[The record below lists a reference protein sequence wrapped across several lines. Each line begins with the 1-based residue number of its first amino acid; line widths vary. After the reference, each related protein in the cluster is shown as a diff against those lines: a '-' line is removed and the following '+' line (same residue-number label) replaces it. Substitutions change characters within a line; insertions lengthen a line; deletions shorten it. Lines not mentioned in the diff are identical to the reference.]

1 MTGHL
6 ATLEGT
12 RVRKL
17 ERGGGE
23 PLWKQLQA
31 DLVRRLRSGEF
42 DDAFPGELAL
52 VEEYA
57 VSRHTVR
64 QALAQLRT
72 DGLIVAERGR
82 QPRVATAPEIRQPMG
97 ALYSL
102 FSSVEESGLPQ
113 HSVVRA
119 LDIRADGVIAARLD
133 LEASIP
139 LLYLERLRYAGDEP
153 LALDRVWLP
162 AALAEPLLDA
172 DFTHTSLYNE
182 LAERAGIT
190 LDHGREDIRAVVP
203 TPAERALLHCP
214 PEAAAFSIIRQG
226 TSQNRAVEWRHT
238 LVRGDRFGLSAEF
251 SAHTGYRLTPSPNT
265 TALTQAW

>member
-1 MTGHL
+1 MT
-6 ATLEGT
+6 
-12 RVRKL
+12 VRRL
-17 ERGGGE
+17 DRSGGQ
-23 PLWKQLQA
+23 PLWKQLQQ

-52 VEEYA
+52 VEDYE

-64 QALAQLRT
+64 QALIQLRS

-102 FSSVEESGLPQ
+102 FSSVEASGLPQ

-119 LDIRADGVIAARLD
+119 LDVRADGVIAARLD
-133 LEASIP
+133 LEASSP

-162 AALAEPLLDA
+162 ASLAEPLLDA

-182 LAERAGIT
+182 LSVRTGLS
-190 LDHGREDIRAVVP
+190 LDHGREDIRAINP
-203 TPAERALLHCP
+203 TPAERVLLHCP
-214 PEAAAFSIIRQG
+214 ADAAVFSIIRQG
-226 TSQNRAVEWRHT
+226 TTQNRPVEWRHT
-238 LVRGDRFGLSAEF
+238 VVRGDRFALSAEF
-251 SAHTGYRLTPSPNT
+251 SANTGYRLTPAPRT
-265 TALTQAW
+265 TALSQGW

>member
-1 MTGHL
+1 MSVGRL
-6 ATLEGT
+6 DRAA
-12 RVRKL
+12 
-17 ERGGGE
+17 GE
-23 PLWKQLQA
+23 PLWKQLQG
-31 DLVRRLRSGEF
+31 DLVRRLRSGDF

-64 QALAQLRT
+64 QALGQLRT

-82 QPRVATAPEIRQPMG
+82 QPRVAAAPEIRQPMG

-113 HSVVRA
+113 RSVVRA
-119 LDIRADGVIAARLD
+119 LDIRADGVIAARLE
-133 LEASIP
+133 LEGSIP

-162 AALAEPLLDA
+162 ATLAEPLLDA

-182 LAERAGIT
+182 LSVRTGIT
-190 LDHGREDIRAVVP
+190 LDHGREDIRAVNP
-203 TPAERALLHCP
+203 TPTERTLLHCP
-214 PEAAAFSIIRQG
+214 PEAAAFSINRQG
-226 TSQNRAVEWRHT
+226 MSQNRPVEWRHT

-251 SAHTGYRLTPSPNT
+251 SANTGYRLTPAPGGS
-265 TALTQAW
+265 ALTQAW

>member
-6 ATLEGT
+6 AT
-12 RVRKL
+12 RK
-17 ERGGGE
+17 ERMSVGRLDRAGGG
-23 PLWKQLQA
+23 PLWKQLQE

-52 VEEYA
+52 VDEYE

-64 QALAQLRT
+64 QALVQLRA
-72 DGLIVAERGR
+72 DGLIIAERGR
-82 QPRVATAPEIRQPMG
+82 QPRVATVPEIRQPMG

-113 HSVVRA
+113 RSAVRA
-119 LDIRADGVIAARLD
+119 LDVRADGVIAARLNLD
-133 LEASIP
+133 GSTP

-162 AALAEPLLDA
+162 ATLAEPLLDA

-182 LAERAGIT
+182 LSTRTGIN
-190 LDHGREDIRAVVP
+190 LDHGREDIRAVNP
-203 TPAERALLHCP
+203 SPSERALLHCP
-214 PEAAAFSIIRQG
+214 ADAAVFSI
-226 TSQNRAVEWRHT
+226 
-238 LVRGDRFGLSAEF
+238 
-251 SAHTGYRLTPSPNT
+251 
-265 TALTQAW
+265 

>member
-1 MTGHL
+1 MH
-6 ATLEGT
+6 
-12 RVRKL
+12 KL

-42 DDAFPGELAL
+42 DNAFPGELAL
-52 VEEYA
+52 VDEYE

-64 QALAQLRT
+64 QALGQLRT

-102 FSSVEESGLPQ
+102 FSSVEAAGLPQ
-113 HSVVRA
+113 RSVVRA
-119 LDIRADGVIAARLD
+119 LDVRADGVVAARLD
-133 LEASIP
+133 LEESIP

-162 AALAEPLLDA
+162 ATLAEPLLDA

-182 LAERAGIT
+182 LANRTGIV
-190 LDHGREDIRAVVP
+190 LDHGSEDIRAINP
-203 TPAERALLHCP
+203 SAAERKVLRCP
-214 PEAAAFSIIRQG
+214 DDAAVFSIVRQG
-226 TSQNRAVEWRHT
+226 SAQNRSVEWRHT
-238 LVRGDRFGLSAEF
+238 LVRGDRFALSASF
-251 SAHTGYRLTPSPNT
+251 SAHAGYRLAPSG

>member
-1 MTGHL
+1 MG
-6 ATLEGT
+6 
-12 RVRKL
+12 VRRL
-17 ERGGGE
+17 DRNGGE
-23 PLWKQLQA
+23 SLWKQLQA
-31 DLVRRLRSGEF
+31 DLVRRVRSGEF
-42 DDAFPGELAL
+42 DAAFPGELAL

-64 QALAQLRT
+64 QALGQLRT

-82 QPRVATAPEIRQPMG
+82 QPRVAAVPEIRQPMG

-113 HSVVRA
+113 RSAVRV
-119 LDIRADGVIAARLD
+119 LDVRADGVIAARLN
-133 LEASIP
+133 LEESIP

-162 AALAEPLLDA
+162 AAIAEPLLEA

-182 LAERAGIT
+182 LAERTGIN
-190 LDHGREDIRAVVP
+190 LDHGREDIRAVNP
-203 TPAERALLHCP
+203 TAAERALLHCP
-214 PEAAAFSIIRQG
+214 SDAAVFAITRQG
-226 TSQNRAVEWRHT
+226 TAQNRPVEWRHT
-238 LVRGDRFGLSAEF
+238 VVRGDRFALSAEF
-251 SAHTGYRLTPSPNT
+251 SANTGYRLTPAPNT

>member
-1 MTGHL
+1 MT
-6 ATLEGT
+6 
-12 RVRKL
+12 VRRL
-17 ERGGGE
+17 DRSGGQS
-23 PLWKQLQA
+23 LWKQLQE

-52 VEEYA
+52 VDEYA

-64 QALAQLRT
+64 QALGQLRT

-82 QPRVATAPEIRQPMG
+82 QPRVATTPEIRQPMG

-119 LDIRADGVIAARLD
+119 LDIRADGVIAARLN
-133 LEASIP
+133 LEGSSP

-162 AALAEPLLDA
+162 AALADALLDA

-182 LAERAGIT
+182 LSVRTGLN
-190 LDHGREDIRAVVP
+190 LDHGREDIRAINP
-203 TPAERALLHCP
+203 TAAERALLHCP

-226 TSQNRAVEWRHT
+226 TAQNRPVEWRHT
-238 LVRGDRFGLSAEF
+238 VVRGDRFALSAEF
-251 SAHTGYRLTPSPNT
+251 SANIGYRLTPAPRT
-265 TALTQAW
+265 TALAQGW

>member
-1 MTGHL
+1 MNTGRL
-6 ATLEGT
+6 D
-12 RVRKL
+12 
-17 ERGGGE
+17 RGAGD

-52 VEEYA
+52 VDEYA

-64 QALAQLRT
+64 QALGQLRT

-113 HSVVRA
+113 RSVVRA
-119 LDIRADGVIAARLD
+119 LDVRADGVIAARLD
-133 LEASIP
+133 LEESIP

-162 AALAEPLLDA
+162 AALAKPLLTA

-182 LAERAGIT
+182 LAERTGIN
-190 LDHGREDIRAVVP
+190 LDHGREDIRAMNP
-203 TPAERALLHCP
+203 SKAERALLHCP
-214 PEAAAFSIIRQG
+214 ADAAVFSIVRQG
-226 TSQNRAVEWRHT
+226 SAQNRPVEWRHT
-238 LVRGDRFGLSAEF
+238 LVRGDRFALSAEF
-251 SAHTGYRLTPSPNT
+251 SAHAGYRLMPAT

>member
-6 ATLEGT
+6 ARRWAAPSPETGADDRMT
-12 RVRKL
+12 
-17 ERGGGE
+17 ERRLDRSGGQT
-23 PLWKQLQA
+23 LWKQLQQ
-31 DLVRRLRSGEF
+31 DLVRRLRAGEF
-42 DDAFPGELAL
+42 DDLFPGELAL
-52 VEEYA
+52 VEDYA

-64 QALAQLRT
+64 QALAQLRA

-82 QPRVATAPEIRQPMG
+82 QPRVATTPEIQQPMG

-102 FSSVEESGLPQ
+102 FSSVEASGLDQ

-119 LDIRADGVIAARLD
+119 LDLRADGVIAARLG

-162 AALAEPLLDA
+162 ASVASSLLDA

-182 LAERAGIT
+182 LAERTGLR
-190 LDHGREDIRAVVP
+190 LDHGREDIRAVSP
-203 TPAERALLHCP
+203 TAAERALLHCP
-214 PEAAAFSIIRQG
+214 ADAAVFSIIRQ
-226 TSQNRAVEWRHT
+226 S
-238 LVRGDRFGLSAEF
+238 
-251 SAHTGYRLTPSPNT
+251 
-265 TALTQAW
+265 TAQG

>member
-1 MTGHL
+1 MT
-6 ATLEGT
+6 
-12 RVRKL
+12 VRRL
-17 ERGGGE
+17 DRSGGK
-23 PLWKQLQA
+23 PLWKQLQG

-52 VEEYA
+52 VEEYE

-64 QALAQLRT
+64 QALSQLRS

-82 QPRVATAPEIRQPMG
+82 QPRVATAPEIRQPMS

-102 FSSVEESGLPQ
+102 FSSVEESGLSQ

-119 LDIRADGVIAARLD
+119 LDVRADGVIAARLD

-162 AALAEPLLDA
+162 ASLAEPLLDA

-182 LAERAGIT
+182 LAVRTGVS
-190 LDHGREDIRAVVP
+190 LDHGREDIRAINP

-214 PEAAAFSIIRQG
+214 ADAAAFSIIRQG
-226 TSQNRAVEWRHT
+226 TAQNRPIEWRHT
-238 LVRGDRFGLSAEF
+238 VVRGDRFALSAEF
-251 SAHTGYRLTPSPNT
+251 SANTGYRLTPAPRT
-265 TALTQAW
+265 TALTQGW

>member
-1 MTGHL
+1 MTVL
-6 ATLEGT
+6 NRT
-12 RVRKL
+12 
-17 ERGGGE
+17 GGD

-31 DLVRRLRSGEF
+31 DLVRRLRAGEF

-64 QALAQLRT
+64 QALGQLRT

-82 QPRVATAPEIRQPMG
+82 QPRVAIVPEIRQPMG

-102 FSSVEESGLPQ
+102 FSSVEASGLAQ

-119 LDIRADGVIAARLD
+119 LDIRADGVIAARLE

-162 AALAEPLLDA
+162 AELAEPLLDA

-182 LAERAGIT
+182 LAERTGLR
-190 LDHGREDIRAVVP
+190 LDHGREDIRAVTP
-203 TPAERALLHCP
+203 TAAERALLHCP
-214 PEAAAFSIIRQG
+214 AEAAVFSIIRQG
-226 TSQNRAVEWRHT
+226 TAQNRPVEWRHT
-238 LVRGDRFGLSAEF
+238 VVRGDRFALSAEF
-251 SAHTGYRLTPSPNT
+251 SANTGYRLTPA
-265 TALTQAW
+265 TASTHGW

>member
-1 MTGHL
+1 MT
-6 ATLEGT
+6 
-12 RVRKL
+12 
-17 ERGGGE
+17 ERRLDRSGGQ
-23 PLWKQLQA
+23 PLWKQLQQ
-31 DLVRRLRSGEF
+31 DLVRRLRAGEF
-42 DDAFPGELAL
+42 DDVFPGELAL
-52 VEEYA
+52 VEDYQ

-64 QALAQLRT
+64 QALGKLRT

-102 FSSVEESGLPQ
+102 FSSVEASGLTQ

-139 LLYLERLRYAGDEP
+139 LLYLERLRFAGDEP

-162 AALAEPLLDA
+162 ASLAEPLLAA

-182 LAERAGIT
+182 LAARTGLR

-203 TPAERALLHCP
+203 TPAERSLLHCP
-214 PEAAAFSIIRQG
+214 PEAAAFSINRQG
-226 TSQNRAVEWRHT
+226 TSQNRPVEWRHT
-238 LVRGDRFGLSAEF
+238 LVRGDRFALSAEF
-251 SAHTGYRLTPSPNT
+251 SANMGYRLTTGAVTHAS
-265 TALTQAW
+265 

>member
-1 MTGHL
+1 MN
-6 ATLEGT
+6 
-12 RVRKL
+12 VRRL
-17 ERGGGE
+17 DRAGGG
-23 PLWKQLQA
+23 PLWKQLQS

-64 QALAQLRT
+64 QALGQLRT
-72 DGLIVAERGR
+72 EGLIVAERGR

-102 FSSVEESGLPQ
+102 FSSVEEAGLAQ
-113 HSVVRA
+113 RSVVRT
-119 LDIRADGVIAARLD
+119 LDVRADGVIAARLD

-162 AALAEPLLDA
+162 ASLAEPLLDA

-182 LAERAGIT
+182 LANRTGIV

-214 PEAAAFSIIRQG
+214 ADAAAFSINRQG
-226 TSQNRAVEWRHT
+226 SSQNRPVEWRHT

>member
-1 MTGHL
+1 MTVL
-6 ATLEGT
+6 N
-12 RVRKL
+12 RS
-17 ERGGGE
+17 GGE
-23 PLWKQLQA
+23 PLWKQLQS
-31 DLVRRLRSGEF
+31 DLVRRLRAGEF

-64 QALAQLRT
+64 QALGQLRA

-82 QPRVATAPEIRQPMG
+82 QPRVATVPEIRQPMG

-102 FSSVEESGLPQ
+102 FSSVEASGLAQ

-119 LDIRADGVIAARLD
+119 LDIRADGVIAARLE

-162 AALAEPLLDA
+162 ASVAAPLLDS

-182 LAERAGIT
+182 LAERTGLR
-190 LDHGREDIRAVVP
+190 LDHGREDIRAVMP
-203 TPAERALLHCP
+203 APAERALLHCP
-214 PEAAAFSIIRQG
+214 AEAAVFSIIRQG
-226 TSQNRAVEWRHT
+226 TAQSRPVEWRHT
-238 LVRGDRFGLSAEF
+238 IVRGDRFALSAEF
-251 SAHTGYRLTPSPNT
+251 SENTGYRLTPA
-265 TALTQAW
+265 TAQTHGW

>member
-6 ATLEGT
+6 ATLEGQ

-52 VEEYA
+52 VDEYE

-64 QALAQLRT
+64 QALVQLRA
-72 DGLIVAERGR
+72 DGLIIAERGR
-82 QPRVATAPEIRQPMG
+82 QPRVATVPEIRQPMG

-113 HSVVRA
+113 RSAVRA
-119 LDIRADGVIAARLD
+119 LDIRA
-133 LEASIP
+133 
-139 LLYLERLRYAGDEP
+139 
-153 LALDRVWLP
+153 
-162 AALAEPLLDA
+162 
-172 DFTHTSLYNE
+172 
-182 LAERAGIT
+182 
-190 LDHGREDIRAVVP
+190 
-203 TPAERALLHCP
+203 
-214 PEAAAFSIIRQG
+214 
-226 TSQNRAVEWRHT
+226 
-238 LVRGDRFGLSAEF
+238 
-251 SAHTGYRLTPSPNT
+251 
-265 TALTQAW
+265 

>member
-1 MTGHL
+1 MP
-6 ATLEGT
+6 
-12 RVRKL
+12 KL

-23 PLWKQLQA
+23 PLWKQLQS

-52 VEEYA
+52 VDEYA

-64 QALAQLRT
+64 QALVQLRT

-82 QPRVATAPEIRQPMG
+82 QPRVATTPEIRQPMG

-102 FSSVEESGLPQ
+102 FSSVEASGLPQ
-113 HSVVRA
+113 RSVVRA
-119 LDIRADGVIAARLD
+119 LDVRADGVVAARLD
-133 LEASIP
+133 LEESIP

-162 AALAEPLLDA
+162 ATLAEPLLDA

-182 LAERAGIT
+182 LANRTGIV
-190 LDHGREDIRAVVP
+190 LDHGREDIRAVTP
-203 TPAERALLHCP
+203 TVAERKVLHCP
-214 PEAAAFSIIRQG
+214 ADAAVFSIVRQG
-226 TSQNRAVEWRHT
+226 SAQNRPVEWRHT
-238 LVRGDRFGLSAEF
+238 IVRGDRFALSAEY
-251 SAHTGYRLTPSPNT
+251 SAHSGYRLTPSS